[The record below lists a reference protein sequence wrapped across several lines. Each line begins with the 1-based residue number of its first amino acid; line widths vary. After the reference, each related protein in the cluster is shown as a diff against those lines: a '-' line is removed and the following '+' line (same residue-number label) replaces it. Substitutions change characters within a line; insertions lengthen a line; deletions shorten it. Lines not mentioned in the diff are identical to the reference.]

1 MRLWIAAAV
10 ILTSSAFAHASG
22 LEDEAAYW
30 RSVDMQDCP
39 VDQVTVSAIAYQP
52 QAKKNPL
59 CAPLIKRFVDNDL
72 CYSSS
77 EWLFSC
83 VNAINKGGQLLA
95 PPVRVD
101 SDGQRLKMVSGE
113 PPHQGPTLRQM
124 FEARKVESRRLK
136 RLVAKQFQI
145 ASADKSLRFDFE
157 GELFTMGLRL
167 PAGLPVQMLWGRA
180 IDGQLST
187 FDAHAYILPTT
198 LAKHRREDSSKD
210 LVGVGINLDFLPRG
224 VLVHQVFADSP
235 AARAGVRP
243 DDQILEVAKDGA
255 HFKSVEGLN
264 PEEIYDLLSGEGLVG
279 LRVRRDSQTPYLIF
293 ERGLMHIPL
302 VDAALLPDDIGYVV
316 LRSFSALDSCSTLSD
331 LTNDLVN
338 KKGAKK
344 LILDLRGNMGGSI
357 LVAECVASLFV
368 GNRKV
373 VGTMAID
380 LNVPSLHALLPAADL
395 SDGTIHWER
404 GPSAQAFFQPLV
416 VLVDSISASAAEV
429 VAGAIQYHRSDA
441 WIVGER
447 TEGKGTGQNLDSPEW
462 LPSIKI
468 VHTAFRLYLADGRS
482 LQRVGV
488 TPNFDVPL
496 RYGAS
501 PEERYYPREADLYPN
516 ALRAATAS
524 TVPWNDPREEMAEPI
539 RACITQNHLDQQE
552 LQALVATGERADYQ
566 KAYAQAVLKCF

>member
-1 MRLWIAAAV
+1 
-10 ILTSSAFAHASG
+10 
-22 LEDEAAYW
+22 
-30 RSVDMQDCP
+30 
-39 VDQVTVSAIAYQP
+39 
-52 QAKKNPL
+52 
-59 CAPLIKRFVDNDL
+59 
-72 CYSSS
+72 
-77 EWLFSC
+77 
-83 VNAINKGGQLLA
+83 
-95 PPVRVD
+95 
-101 SDGQRLKMVSGE
+101 
-113 PPHQGPTLRQM
+113 
-124 FEARKVESRRLK
+124 
-136 RLVAKQFQI
+136 
-145 ASADKSLRFDFE
+145 
-157 GELFTMGLRL
+157 
-167 PAGLPVQMLWGRA
+167 
-180 IDGQLST
+180 
-187 FDAHAYILPTT
+187 
-198 LAKHRREDSSKD
+198 
-210 LVGVGINLDFLPRG
+210 
-224 VLVHQVFADSP
+224 
-235 AARAGVRP
+235 
-243 DDQILEVAKDGA
+243 
-255 HFKSVEGLN
+255 VEGLN